1 MTPARITII
10 LVALVAAVGLALLVH
25 GLFGGSKPPPAPV
38 AQQAAPPPPMTRVL
52 VAKVDLGVGDR
63 LSADNMA
70 WQSWPAATLN
80 AAYISDGVTATAPQG
95 QTAAALAQAQHA
107 VSDMANGGGPR
118 LQAMIGAI
126 VRQPLYAGEPITDRE
141 IVRSG
146 DSSYMAVRLPQG
158 MRAISLPLSTESG
171 AGGFIQPGDHVDV
184 YSTHADTSKNGGGGM
199 VTEVV
204 ITNAAVLAIDQH
216 PDAPKNSPTL
226 PGNTITLE
234 IPEASVMALAKARA
248 QTGLT
253 IALRSYADI
262 GGNPGGPTVGD
273 GHAVRIF
280 RGGGPAELVTAP

>member
-1 MTPARITII
+1 MTPARIVII
-10 LVALVAAVGLALLVH
+10 LVALVAAVGLALVVH
-25 GLFGGSKPPPAPV
+25 GMFGSAKPPPQMAMQP
-38 AQQAAPPPPMTRVL
+38 PPPPMTRVL
-52 VAKVDLGVGDR
+52 VAKTDLGVGDR
-63 LSADNMA
+63 LSPDNMA

-80 AAYISDGVTATAPQG
+80 AAYITDGVVAAAPRGQTATAVS
-95 QTAAALAQAQHA
+95 TATHTVGDIAT
-107 VSDMANGGGPR
+107 GGGPR
-118 LQAMIGAI
+118 MQAMIGAI

-146 DSSYMAVRLPQG
+146 DSSYMAVRLPPG
-158 MRAISLPLSTESG
+158 MRAMSLPLSAESG

-184 YSTHADTSKNGGGGM
+184 FSTHTDSTRNGSGGM

-204 ITNAAVLAIDQH
+204 ITNALVLAIDQH

-234 IPEASVMALAKARA
+234 VPASSVMALAKARA

-262 GGNPGGPTVGD
+262 GGRPGGPTVGD
-273 GHAVRIF
+273 GQTIRVF
-280 RGGGPAELVTAP
+280 RGGGPAELVTAQ